1 MPTLDWRNRDEA
13 TKTAARVPVRA
24 LLDVPELSFGG
35 AASGRAGD
43 GARRDAAPPENL
55 LVHGDNLAALK
66 ALLPFAA
73 GLVKCIYIDPP
84 YNTGSAFE
92 HYDDNLEHSTWLS
105 LMYPRLELLRE
116 FLSEDGSIWIS
127 IDDREGAYLQILC
140 DEIFGRANFVANV
153 SWQRTYST
161 RNDAKGIVNEVEH
174 ILVYSKRQGWQ
185 PNKLARTEK
194 MDSIYKN
201 PDNDPQGPWTSGDA
215 FAADGAAH
223 QGMVYAIQN
232 PFDGTMIYPYA
243 SAHWRYGQEE
253 MLAHMNGWCPY
264 ELREIDDAEKRAEIC
279 GVGVDEVRKGVKA
292 IVLAGVD
299 FNAETQRRREGE
311 QPDLLTPN
319 GVRPIG
325 DVSRVSGEQIRLLNN
340 KSSVSPRLCVENFEE
355 SRKMATAV
363 LKRGP
368 WPKFYFTKNGKGG
381 IRRKTY
387 LSAVG
392 DVPPTNL
399 FEYRDVGHTDEAKKE
414 ILKLFDGK
422 SPFATPK
429 PERLIQRIL
438 QIATNPGDLVLDSF
452 LGSGTTAAVAHKM
465 GRRWIGVELGDHA
478 RTHCAVRLRKVVEG
492 EQGGIS
498 KAVGWTG
505 GGSFRFLELGEE
517 IFDADGAVR
526 AEVPW
531 EVLAAHVWFTETK
544 TGWRLAAAPPGAM
557 HNEECRMQNAEGRSP
572 VLGIHEG
579 VAYALL
585 YNGILHDR
593 RVDGG
598 NVLTR
603 RTLALIREDLARL
616 FPGETPKRLTVF
628 AEWSRLGPETLA
640 AERIEFRQT
649 PYDLKGGR

>member
-13 TKTAARVPVRA
+13 TKAAAGTPLHILRE
-24 LLDVPELSFGG
+24 VPEMGVGG
-35 AASGRAGD
+35 AS
-43 GARRDAAPPENL
+43 ENL

-73 GLVKCIYIDPP
+73 GQVKCIYIDPP

-105 LMYPRLELLRE
+105 LLYPRLQLLRE

-127 IDDREGAYLQILC
+127 IDDREGAYLQVIC
-140 DEIFGRANFVANV
+140 DEIFGRANFVSNIA
-153 SWQRTYST
+153 WQRTYST

-174 ILVYSKRQGWQ
+174 ILVYSKREGWQ
-185 PNKLARTEK
+185 PKKLPRTAE
-194 MDSIYKN
+194 MNSIYKN
-201 PDNDPQGPWTSGDA
+201 PDNDPQGAWTSDNPCA
-215 FAADGAAH
+215 PGAATH

-232 PFDGTMIYPYA
+232 PFSGDLMYPA
-243 SAHWRYGQEE
+243 NTSCWRYDQDT

-264 ELREIDDAEKRAEIC
+264 ELREIDDATKRAEIC
-279 GVGVDEVRKGVKA
+279 GIGEDEVRKGVKA
-292 IVLAGVD
+292 IVLSKAPED
-299 FNAETQRRREGE
+299 SKKAAE
-311 QPDLLTPN
+311 
-319 GVRPIG
+319 
-325 DVSRVSGEQIRLLNN
+325 
-340 KSSVSPRLCVENFEE
+340 
-355 SRKMATAV
+355 AV
-363 LKRGP
+363 LKRGQ

-399 FEYRDVGHTDEAKKE
+399 FEYEDVGHTDEAKKE
-414 ILKLFDGK
+414 VLKLFDGK

-429 PERLIQRIL
+429 PERLVKRIL

-465 GRRWIGVELGDHA
+465 GRRWIGVELGEHA
-478 RTHCAVRLRKVVEG
+478 RTHCAVRMRKVIEG

-498 KAVGWTG
+498 KAVGWKG

-517 IFDADGAVR
+517 LLDGNGAIR
-526 AEVPW
+526 ESIPW
-531 EVLAAHVWFTETK
+531 EVLAAHVWWKETK
-544 TGWRLAAAPPGAM
+544 TGWGVAEAARP
-557 HNEECRMQNAEGRSP
+557 EGSPHRKSP
-572 VLGIHEG
+572 VLGVRGG

-585 YNGILHDR
+585 YNGILKDR

-598 NVLTR
+598 NVLTK
-603 RTLALIREDLARL
+603 RTLALIREDLGGASFDSL
-616 FPGETPKRLTVF
+616 VVY
-628 AEWSRLGPETLA
+628 AEWSKLGAEALA
-640 AERIEFRQT
+640 AERIVLKQT
-649 PYDLKGGR
+649 PYDLDIRK